1 MANNKKRIAY
11 LALAV
16 LMCVSGCGGS
26 TANENADHKEEG
38 NMDTKKLL
46 TEDELIRL
54 SGISEDQY
62 RDVDLEQFIKDFE
75 ITEDDIETL
84 NISLLLEEYS
94 DTEPEDV
101 SELLRGEITERT
113 SDFTEGVTAVAFL
126 ENTNTDNEC
135 VYYDLEKR
143 TRYRASYAY
152 LFSDLSQAEPETYA
166 EGQQL
171 VDELEEQGVFSWSS
185 QSSEEPV
192 IDGQYMV
199 LAVAYDDGTV
209 FRVSAD
215 GILSQ
220 LLPDSYAAVRD
231 MLLD

>member
-1 MANNKKRIAY
+1 MKKKRIAF

-16 LMCVSGCGGS
+16 LMSVSGCSGS
-26 TANENADHKEEG
+26 TQNGDVDHKEEE
-38 NMDTKKLL
+38 NMDTEKKLL
-46 TEDELIRL
+46 TADELIRL
-54 SGISEDQY
+54 AGISEEQY

-84 NISLLLEEYS
+84 NIGLLLEEYS
-94 DTEPEDV
+94 DTETEDV
-101 SELLRGEITERT
+101 SDLLRGGITERT
-113 SDFTEGVTAVAFL
+113 SDFTEGVSAVAFL
-126 ENTNTDNEC
+126 ENINTDNEC
-135 VYYDLEKR
+135 VYYDLEEGK
-143 TRYRASYAY
+143 RYRASHAY
-152 LFSDLSQAEPETYA
+152 LFSDLSQTEAETYA

-171 VDELEEQGVFSWSS
+171 VDALDEQGVFSWSS
-185 QSSEEPV
+185 QSSEEEIV
-192 IDGQYMV
+192 DGQYMV

>member
-1 MANNKKRIAY
+1 MKKKRIAF

-16 LMCVSGCGGS
+16 LVSVSGCSGS
-26 TANENADHKEEG
+26 TQNGDVDHKEEE
-38 NMDTKKLL
+38 NMDTEKKLL
-46 TEDELIRL
+46 TADELIRL
-54 SGISEDQY
+54 AGISEEQY

-84 NISLLLEEYS
+84 NIGLLLEEYS
-94 DTEPEDV
+94 DTETEDV
-101 SELLRGEITERT
+101 SDLLRGGITERT
-113 SDFTEGVTAVAFL
+113 SDFTEGVSAVAFL
-126 ENTNTDNEC
+126 ENINTDNEC
-135 VYYDLEKR
+135 VYYDLEEGK
-143 TRYRASYAY
+143 RYRVSHAY
-152 LFSDLSQAEPETYA
+152 LFSDLSQAEAETYA

-171 VDELEEQGVFSWSS
+171 VDALDEQGVFSWSS
-185 QSSEEPV
+185 QSSEEEIV
-192 IDGQYMV
+192 DGQYMV

>member
-1 MANNKKRIAY
+1 MKKKRIAF

-16 LMCVSGCGGS
+16 LMSVSGSRGS
-26 TANENADHKEEG
+26 TQNGDVDHKEEE
-38 NMDTKKLL
+38 NMDTEKKLL
-46 TEDELIRL
+46 TADELIRL
-54 SGISEDQY
+54 AGISEEQY

-84 NISLLLEEYS
+84 NIGLLLEEYS
-94 DTEPEDV
+94 DTETEDV
-101 SELLRGEITERT
+101 SDLIRGEITERT
-113 SDFTEGVTAVAFL
+113 SDFTEGVSAVAFL
-126 ENTNTDNEC
+126 ENINTDNEC
-135 VYYDLEKR
+135 VYYDLEEGK
-143 TRYRASYAY
+143 RYRASHAY
-152 LFSDLSQAEPETYA
+152 LFSDLSQAEAETYA

-171 VDELEEQGVFSWSS
+171 VDALDEQGVFSWSS
-185 QSSEEPV
+185 QSSEEEIV
-192 IDGQYMV
+192 DGQYMV

>member
-1 MANNKKRIAY
+1 MKKKRITF

-16 LMCVSGCGGS
+16 LMCVSGCSGS
-26 TANENADHKEEG
+26 TVNKNADHKEEE

-54 SGISEDQY
+54 SGISEDRY
-62 RDVDLEQFIKDFE
+62 RDIDLEQFIKDFE

-94 DTEPEDV
+94 DAEPEDV

-126 ENTNTDNEC
+126 ENINTDNEC
-135 VYYDLEKR
+135 VYYDLEEGK
-143 TRYRASYAY
+143 RYRASYAY
-152 LFSDLSQAEPETYA
+152 LFSDLSQAEPETYT

-185 QSSEEPV
+185 QSSEESV
-192 IDGQYMV
+192 VDGQYMV
-199 LAVAYDDGTV
+199 LAVEYDDGTV